1 MATFVPRASQLESNW
16 YLLDADNQVLGRL
29 ASRAAVVLMGKH
41 KPDYTPFLKTGD
53 HVIVVNAKKVRL
65 TGKKEDQKIY
75 RRHSGYPGGLR
86 EINARH
92 LRAKFPE
99 RLIQQAI
106 HGMLPKNKLGK
117 HLARR
122 LRVYAGPDHP
132 HEAQN
137 PQMLPW

>member
-29 ASRAAVVLMGKH
+29 ASRGAVVLMGKH

-117 HLARR
+117 HLERR

-137 PQMLPW
+137 PEVLAW

>member
-65 TGKKEDQKIY
+65 TGKKEDQKVY

-137 PQMLPW
+137 PQVLPW

>member
-137 PQMLPW
+137 PQVLPW

>member
-16 YLLDADNQVLGRL
+16 YLLDADNQILGRL

-86 EINARH
+86 EIDARH
-92 LRAKFPE
+92 VRAQFPE

-137 PQMLPW
+137 PQVLAW